1 MKIEKSGE
9 LNLKWINTSMKQ
21 FFQKNKISILFFLVG
36 LILQSIYLFNY
47 FKTDWAISP
56 ILTYFNLI
64 SLLLLSLAFFL
75 FSVKNKKYIISNV
88 FLLAFLVLT
97 VETVCFVL
105 LDSPEKYKKDF
116 SLPFLPPEHVANNI
130 GTVPY
135 SDSIYHEVLI
145 KDNDTVYD
153 VYNTIDHNWKR
164 VTPDFDSSR
173 SKYALFFGCSIAF
186 GQGLEDNE
194 TFAYDFQQ
202 QTNKYNSYN
211 FAYPGYGA
219 NQMLARMEFQ
229 NLTEQVKEKDGMAFY
244 LFFMGHV
251 SRNIGSMD
259 TYVGWA
265 SGSPYY
271 FMENGKLKRNK
282 LFKNGRYWVSKFY
295 ELVYQTSIIN
305 YFKINFP
312 NKLQPKHYE
321 LTVEV
326 IQASKEKYKEQFGN
340 DNFYVILYPSYKIVP
355 EEDDKLFKQL
365 LTKKGIMYV
374 DLDGFIE
381 YGGKYTLGGDPHPN
395 ANTNK
400 MLVEE
405 LIKRLNK

>member
-1 MKIEKSGE
+1 MKPF
-9 LNLKWINTSMKQ
+9 LK
-21 FFQKNKISILFFLVG
+21 KNKISLVFFVIG
-36 LILQSIYLFNY
+36 VILQAAYLYHY
-47 FKTDWAISP
+47 FKTDWAITP
-56 ILTYFNLI
+56 TLTYFNLI
-64 SLLLLSLAFFL
+64 SLLLLSLALFL

-88 FLLAFLVLT
+88 FLLVFLVLT
-97 VETVCFVL
+97 VEIVCFVL

-116 SLPFLPPEHVANNI
+116 SLPFVPIDHVANNI

-135 SDSIYHEVLI
+135 ADSVYHAVLV
-145 KDNDTVYD
+145 KENDTVYD
-153 VYNTIDHNWKR
+153 VNYTIDNNWKR

-186 GQGLEDNE
+186 GEGLKDDQ

-202 QTNKYNSYN
+202 QTNEYNSYN
-211 FAYPGYGA
+211 FAYPGYGT

-229 NLTEQVKEKDGMAFY
+229 NLTEQVKEKDGIGFY

-251 SRNIGSMD
+251 PRVIGSMD
-259 TYVGWA
+259 TYVGWT

-271 FMENGKLKRNK
+271 YMDNGILKRNK
-282 LFKNGRYWVSKFY
+282 MFKNGRYWISKFY

-326 IQASKEKYKEQFGN
+326 IQASKNKYIEQFGN

-355 EEDDKLFKQL
+355 EEDYKLFKQL
-365 LTKKGIMYV
+365 LTEKSIKYI
-374 DLDGFIE
+374 DLDSFIE
-381 YGGKYTLGGDPHPN
+381 YEEKYTLGGDPHPN

-405 LIKRLNK
+405 LIKRLNKN

>member
-1 MKIEKSGE
+1 M
-9 LNLKWINTSMKQ
+9 NQ
-21 FFQKNKISILFFLVG
+21 FLQKNKISLVFFVIG
-36 LILQSIYLFNY
+36 VILQATYLYHY
-47 FKTDWAISP
+47 FKTDWAITP
-56 ILTYFNLI
+56 TLTYFNLI

-75 FSVKNKKYIISNV
+75 FSVKNKIYIISNLV
-88 FLLAFLVLT
+88 LLVFLVLT
-97 VETVCFVL
+97 VEIVCFVL

-116 SLPFLPPEHVANNI
+116 SLPFVPIDHVANNI

-135 SDSIYHEVLI
+135 ADSVYHSVLI
-145 KDNDTVYD
+145 KDNKTVYD
-153 VYNTIDHNWKR
+153 VNYTIDNNWKR
-164 VTPDFDSSR
+164 VTPDFDSTR

-186 GQGLEDNE
+186 GEGLDDSL
-194 TFAYDFQQ
+194 TFPCHFQNL
-202 QTNKYNSYN
+202 TSEYNSYN

-229 NLTEQVKEKDGMAFY
+229 NLTEQVKEKDGIGFY

-251 SRNIGSMD
+251 SRVIGSMD
-259 TYVGWA
+259 TYVGWT

-271 FMENGKLKRNK
+271 YMKDGKLFRDRM
-282 LFKNGRYWVSKFY
+282 FKNGRYWVSKFY

-326 IQASKEKYKEQFGN
+326 IQASKEKYIEQFGN
-340 DNFYVILYPSYKIVP
+340 NNFYVILYPSYKIVP
-355 EEDDKLFKQL
+355 KEDYELFKQL
-365 LTKKGIMYV
+365 LAKKEIKYV
-374 DLDGFIE
+374 DLDNFIE
-381 YGGKYTLGGDPHPN
+381 YDENHTLGGDPHPN
-395 ANTNK
+395 GNTNK
-400 MLVEE
+400 ILVEE

>member
-1 MKIEKSGE
+1 M
-9 LNLKWINTSMKQ
+9 NPFLK
-21 FFQKNKISILFFLVG
+21 KNKISLLLFTLG
-36 LILQSIYLFNY
+36 LIFQSIYWFNY
-47 FKTDWAISP
+47 IKTDWAITP
-56 ILTYFNLI
+56 IFTYINLT
-64 SLLLLSLAFFL
+64 SLLLISLAFFL
-75 FSVKNKKYIISNV
+75 FSVKNKKYIISNL
-88 FLLAFLVLT
+88 FLLAFLIII
-97 VETVCFVL
+97 VELVCFVL
-105 LDSPEKYKKDF
+105 LGSPDKHKKDF
-116 SLPFLPPEHVANNI
+116 SLPFVPPDHVANNI

-135 SDSIYHEVLI
+135 ADSVYHSVLV

-153 VYNTIDHNWKR
+153 VYNTIDNNWKR

-186 GQGLEDNE
+186 GEGLNDNQ

-202 QTNKYNSYN
+202 QTNEYNSYN
-211 FAYPGYGA
+211 FAYPGYGT

-229 NLTEQVKEKDGMAFY
+229 NLTEQVKEKEGICFY
-244 LFFMGHV
+244 VFFMGHV
-251 SRNIGSMD
+251 PRVIGSMD
-259 TYVGWA
+259 TYIGWT

-271 FMENGKLKRNK
+271 YLKDGKLVRDRM
-282 LFKNGRYWVSKFY
+282 FKNGRYWVSKFY

-326 IQASKEKYKEQFGN
+326 IQASKNKYIEQFGN

-355 EEDDKLFKQL
+355 EEDYKLFKQL
-365 LTKKGIMYV
+365 LTEKSIKYI
-374 DLDGFIE
+374 DLDSFIE
-381 YGGKYTLGGDPHPN
+381 YEEKYTLGGDPHPN

-405 LIKRLNK
+405 LIKRLNKN